1 MASDITTRGY
11 WQSVLN
17 QSLCKF
23 FILRALYEEP
33 LHGYGVIKAVEEQ
46 TDGFCVPT
54 EGSVYPILREF
65 EQCACAESTE
75 ETHNGRR
82 RKVYRLTAK
91 GRWAFERGVAVWK
104 EGLRQVEKTSTACT
118 V

>member
-1 MASDITTRGY
+1 MASCITDDGY
-11 WQSVLN
+11 WRSMLN

-46 TDGFCVPT
+46 TGGFCVPT

-65 EQCACAESTE
+65 KDCACAESSE

-91 GRWAFERGVAVWK
+91 GRRTFERGTEVWE
-104 EGLRQVEKTSTACT
+104 EGLRQVQAASAVCAA
-118 V
+118 